1 MDEGLAEIRSCG
13 WIGLMLIGPPRLP
26 GVIMM
31 NHADDA
37 PAGRIRVE
45 RDFATSRQAAEL
57 LAAAYELLL
66 PIDTRRP
73 RPQPQAVAI
82 PFRTRRLRGRPILA
96 RAQPETFP

>member
-1 MDEGLAEIRSCG
+1 MI
-13 WIGLMLIGPPRLP
+13 
-26 GVIMM
+26 
-31 NHADDA
+31 HADDA

-45 RDFATSRQAAEL
+45 RDFAPSRQAAEL

-73 RPQPQAVAI
+73 RPQPPQSQAVAI
-82 PFRTRRLRGRPILA
+82 PLRTRRPRGRPLLA

>member
-1 MDEGLAEIRSCG
+1 MDEGLAEMRSCG

-26 GVIMM
+26 GVIAM

-45 RDFATSRQAAEL
+45 RDFEPSRLAAEL
-57 LAAAYELLL
+57 LATAYELLL

-73 RPQPQAVAI
+73 KPKPPQTQAADVWLKARP
-82 PFRTRRLRGRPILA
+82 GRSHPVPLY
-96 RAQPETFP
+96 P